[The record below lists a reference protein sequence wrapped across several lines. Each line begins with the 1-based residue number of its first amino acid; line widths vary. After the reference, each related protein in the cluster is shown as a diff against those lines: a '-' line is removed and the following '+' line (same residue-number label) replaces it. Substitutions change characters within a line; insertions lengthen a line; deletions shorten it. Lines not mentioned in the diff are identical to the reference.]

1 LIAGY
6 HAPPPGAPTGVADY
20 AETLLGALQATAPAG
35 VRFGRNAA
43 CAAVNVYHLGNNRL
57 HAGIYRRALAAPGVV
72 VIHDAVLHHFLLGAL
87 SREEYIEEFV
97 YNYGEW
103 SRHIGEELW
112 EERGASAID
121 ARYFRY
127 PMLRR
132 AVENAGAVI
141 VHNPGAAEI
150 ARAHRAKNIHVIPH
164 FFEQQGAP
172 DAFEVERFRRRIS
185 VAPRVTL
192 FGIFGYL
199 RETKRVLPCIRA
211 FRRLHALRPDTVLL
225 IAGNVASGDLERS
238 LANEPAHPAIHRLPH
253 LDNTDFRI
261 AAAAV
266 DCCLNLRYP
275 AAGETSGIMIRLMG
289 AGKPVIVTEGPE
301 TSGIP
306 TGACLRVPAGADEAD
321 ALFDQ
326 MAFVAEFPALARR
339 IGHAAAEHI
348 QSSHTLESAARQY
361 QQVIESVRHSG
372 GGLTSAA

>member
-1 LIAGY
+1 LIVGY

-20 AETLLGALQATAPAG
+20 AATLREALQAFAPPGAD
-35 VRFGRNAA
+35 VD
-43 CAAVNVYHLGNNRL
+43 VNVYHLGNNRL
-57 HAGIYRRALAAPGVV
+57 HAGIYAKAIATPGVV
-72 VIHDAVLHHFLLGAL
+72 VLHDAVLHHFLLGVI

-103 SRHIGEELW
+103 GRHIGEELW
-112 EERGASAID
+112 GERGACAID
-121 ARYFRY
+121 PRYFRY

-132 AVENAGAVI
+132 AVENARAVI
-141 VHNPGAAEI
+141 VHNPAAAEI

-164 FFEQQGAP
+164 FFEQQSVP
-172 DAFEVERFRRRIS
+172 DAFEVERFRQRIS
-185 VAPRVTL
+185 VVPQVAL

-199 RETKRVLPCIRA
+199 RETKRVLPCLRA
-211 FRRLHALRPDTVLL
+211 FRRLHALRPNTALF
-225 IAGNVASGDLERS
+225 IAGDVVSGDLERS

-253 LDNTDFRI
+253 LSETDFRI

-275 AAGETSGIMIRLMG
+275 AAGETSGIAIRLMG
-289 AGKPVIVTEGPE
+289 TGKPVIVTEGPE

-306 TGACLRVPAGADEAD
+306 AVACLRDPAGADEAD

-326 MAFVAEFPALARR
+326 MAFAVEFPALARR
-339 IGHAAAEHI
+339 IGQAAAEHI
-348 QSSHTLESAARQY
+348 HASHTLENAARRFW
-361 QQVIESVRHSG
+361 QVIESVRQAG